1 MELRSLARLIGL
13 MFSRWAA
20 SQIAMYIRAFRSEM
34 IQWGVVE
41 TIKLLQ

>member
-13 MFSRWAA
+13 MFS

-41 TIKLLQ
+41 TIELLQ

>member
-1 MELRSLARLIGL
+1 MIGL

-20 SQIAMYIRAFRSEM
+20 SQIAMYTSIRAFRSEM

-41 TIKLLQ
+41 TIELLQ